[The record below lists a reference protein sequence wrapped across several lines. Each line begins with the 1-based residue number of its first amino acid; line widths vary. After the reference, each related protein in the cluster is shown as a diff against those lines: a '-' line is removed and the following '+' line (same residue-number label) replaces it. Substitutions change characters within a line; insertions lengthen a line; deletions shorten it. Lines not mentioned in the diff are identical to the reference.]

1 MSELITPSE
10 AINRL
15 YDKIRNGHGPV
26 FSGIKAID
34 DAMKGFR
41 PGKLY
46 FICSRPA
53 VGKTTLALTIA
64 KNIDCGDV
72 FFSSAEMNA
81 EELHHRI
88 LKLGKGCG
96 EHIVRS
102 CGNATIEDIICDLSN
117 WTDVRAIFVDYLQ
130 LMADGAEEA
139 LTFVLALLRLAIDF
153 NVPVFLT
160 SQLLPSADC
169 RLGGPCDLDLPF
181 DEDVESLASGI
192 IYLYD
197 AGPYTDKGKPVN
209 AFVTSKF
216 TAPKTV
222 ELFFSTE
229 TFSFN

>member
-1 MSELITPSE
+1 MSELTTPSE
-10 AINRL
+10 AVKRFL
-15 YDKIRNGHGPV
+15 DEIRNGHGPV

-34 DAMKGFR
+34 DAMKGFL
-41 PGKLY
+41 PGGLY

-53 VGKTTLALTIA
+53 VGKTALALTIA
-64 KNIDCGDV
+64 ENINYGDV
-72 FFSSAEMNA
+72 FFSSAEMNVG
-81 EELHHRI
+81 ELHRRI

-96 EHIVRS
+96 EHIVRAG
-102 CGNATIEDIICDLSN
+102 GNATIEDMICDLSN
-117 WTDVRAIFVDYLQ
+117 WTDVRAIFVDGLQ
-130 LMADGAEEA
+130 LMIGDAEEV
-139 LTFVLALLRLAIDF
+139 LYFVLALRRLASDF

-160 SQLLPSADC
+160 SQLLPSADG

-209 AFVTSKF
+209 AFVTSKH
-216 TAPKTV
+216 TEPKTV